1 MLELAIKSRIPVIR
15 VRTTDLLNLPQV
27 LAHLA
32 PDMNVQEAS
41 NSLKADLSYAV
52 AEFGVNRH
60 TYDTLAENSRVLLL
74 VNQGEECP
82 YAFDAGEVP
91 VPRELMENLLQVVAP
106 KNRVSEL
113 LPCFNGL
120 TLKQMAE
127 VIRLTEAR
135 DKSLTPRG
143 VMQVRS
149 MLAGKLRGLDHVDT
163 KLPLY
168 LCPAEVKSWV
178 SKNKQYFLEAKDDRL
193 VPRGIL
199 FNGDPGVGK
208 AMASKYIA
216 NEFGVPLYRL
226 DLSSVLGKWVGDS
239 EAGFAR
245 ALNTLDQEE
254 PAILLIDE
262 VEKVFAAT
270 EDQGTTSRLL
280 SQLLWWLAEHKSRVL
295 TAMTTNAI
303 GKLPQELYRA
313 GRIDQVVTIPR
324 PTVKEAETLA
334 LAALDQYVKVTP
346 THRKELLA
354 ALMDKFVERKRR
366 LLSHAE
372 ITHLVVDTVKD
383 RGWLTI
389 SEKQV

>member
-1 MLELAIKSRIPVIR
+1 VLEISIKARIPVIR

-32 PDMNVQEAS
+32 PDMSVEEAR
-41 NSLKADLSYAV
+41 NSTKADLVYAV
-52 AEFGVNRH
+52 EEFGVTRH
-60 TYDTLAENSRVLLL
+60 TYDTLVENSRVLVL

-91 VPRELMENLLQVVAP
+91 VPRELVENLLQVVAP
-106 KNRVSEL
+106 KDKVPEL

-127 VIRLTEAR
+127 VIRLVEAR
-135 DKSLTPRG
+135 DQSLTARG

-149 MLAGKLRGLDHVDT
+149 VLTGKLRGLDHVDT

-168 LCPAEVKSWV
+168 LCPAEVKLWV
-178 SKNKQYFLEAKDDRL
+178 AKNKQYFLKAKDDRL

-208 AMASKYIA
+208 SMAAKHIA

-245 ALNTLDQEE
+245 ALSTLDQEE

-262 VEKVFAAT
+262 VEKVFAET

-280 SQLLWWLAEHKSRVL
+280 SQLLWWLAEHHSRVL
-295 TAMTTNAI
+295 TVMTTNDVV
-303 GKLPQELYRA
+303 KLPLELYRA
-313 GRIDQVVTIPR
+313 GRIDQVMTIQR
-324 PTVKEAETLA
+324 PTLKEAETLA
-334 LAALDQYVKVTP
+334 LAALGQYVKVTP
-346 THRKELLA
+346 SQCKEMKKV
-354 ALMDKFVERKRR
+354 LMDSFVEGKRR

-383 RGWLTI
+383 RGWVNI
-389 SEKQV
+389 